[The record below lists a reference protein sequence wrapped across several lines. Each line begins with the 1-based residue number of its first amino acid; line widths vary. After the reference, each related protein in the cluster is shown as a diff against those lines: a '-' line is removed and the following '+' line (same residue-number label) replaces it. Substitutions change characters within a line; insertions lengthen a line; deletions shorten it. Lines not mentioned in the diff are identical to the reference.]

1 LVGNWTTNGIVA
13 PDMYRAGRVP
23 RDRNNVRVA
32 LAVEIDD
39 WGAEIALEASGDHLL
54 DKSAAAKMFQ
64 IEIRRSPR
72 CSAMTRSMSPSPTE
86 AASAR

>member
-54 DKSAAAKMFQ
+54 DKSAAAKIVPDRDTPLAAMLRHDQ
-64 IEIRRSPR
+64 IDV
-72 CSAMTRSMSPSPTE
+72 AV
-86 AASAR
+86 AN